1 MNNERSRRNQWLAAA
16 AVVLLAGFGS
26 AFGQSTELTI
36 AHAMTGGAER
46 VAFDAIVAAFEAEN
60 PGITVRQIVQD
71 DDLYQDAGLITLLQ
85 SNDPPDIYFQW
96 GGALVAR
103 DAAAGYS
110 ADLSEALAQDGW
122 GDSFIDAAWSG
133 PAGTT
138 FESGIYLIPNSL
150 DVTTA
155 LWYNVDIFEENGVA
169 VPETWDQLV
178 AASAKLAENGVT
190 PIIVGNQ
197 EYWPLGNWAG
207 HITARVVGMERFDAT
222 FRLQEPF
229 NQEAFVEAFE
239 RIAELAE
246 VGAFNVDM
254 AGLGS
259 DPAMNAFFQGAAAIH
274 PIGSWLVPIAAESA
288 PEGFNYDVFNTPVI
302 EGGAGDPTS
311 VIGLATGFEVS
322 AKTDVYDEAVAF
334 LKFFTNQENQ
344 VAWAEAGSFSPVEGA
359 MAAADL
365 DPHTQNLAELFES
378 AGAIVPPPDTGYP
391 VEIADAFYQAAAQVA
406 GGVRSPTEALQWVD
420 DQISHLRGE

>member
-1 MNNERSRRNQWLAAA
+1 MRNERSRRNGWLR
-16 AVVLLAGFGS
+16 AVTALLLFGVGS
-26 AFGQSTELTI
+26 AFGQTELTI
-36 AHAMTGGAER
+36 AHAMTGGADRE
-46 VAFDAIVAAFEAEN
+46 AFDAIVAAFEEQN
-60 PGITVRQIVQD
+60 PEITVRQIVQD

-103 DAAAGYS
+103 DAAAGYA

-122 GDSFIDAAWSG
+122 GDSFVDAAWSA

-138 FESGIYLIPNSL
+138 YESGIYLIPNTL

-155 LWYNVDIFEENGVA
+155 LWYNVDIFDEHGIS
-169 VPETWDQLV
+169 VPETWADLV
-178 AASAKLAENGVT
+178 AASATLAEAGVT
-190 PIIVGNQ
+190 PIILGNQ

-207 HITARVVGMERFDAT
+207 HITARVVGMERFDAA
-222 FRLQEPF
+222 FRLEEPF
-229 NQEAFVEAFE
+229 SQPAFVEAFE

-246 VGAFNVDM
+246 VGAFNADM
-254 AGLGS
+254 AGLGA
-259 DPAMNAFFQGAAAIH
+259 DPAMNAFFQGAAAMH
-274 PIGSWLVPIAAESA
+274 PIGSWLVPIATESA

-322 AKTDVYDEAVAF
+322 ASTDAYDAAIAF
-334 LKFFTNQENQ
+334 LKFFSSQENQ
-344 VAWAEAGSFSPVEGA
+344 VTWAEAGAFSPVEGA

-365 DPHTQNLAELFES
+365 DPHTQSLAALFDG
-378 AGAIVPPPDTGYP
+378 AGEIVPPPDTGYP
-391 VEIADAFYQAAAQVA
+391 VEIADAFYQGAAQVA
-406 GGVRSPTEALQWVD
+406 GGVRSPEEALQWVD
-420 DQISHLRGE
+420 QQVAHLRER